1 MERYQCTVVDL
12 AYYCESKRIIV
23 TVDDDAIKISTQI
36 NGNVISSLGEYYFE
50 TYQSFR
56 DKLLDLGYGLKCNG
70 SRINAVQSGMM
81 GYCEKI
87 YLVEM
92 GKQAAGKHIANI
104 WDYANIDE
112 FPNSKEQLEY
122 SEQWYLSLKA

>member
-1 MERYQCTVVDL
+1 
-12 AYYCESKRIIV
+12 
-23 TVDDDAIKISTQI
+23 
-36 NGNVISSLGEYYFE
+36 
-50 TYQSFR
+50 
-56 DKLLDLGYGLKCNG
+56 
-70 SRINAVQSGMM
+70 MM

-87 YLVEM
+87 YLVGM